1 MAISDRLKAFL
12 TEKKVKFKSHKHPV
26 AYTAQEI
33 AAALHVSGRQ
43 LAKCVVV
50 KTDKGLRLAV
60 LPAVQ
65 LVDLKKLKSILRA
78 KSLTLAREPDFKQ
91 QFPDVEV
98 GAMSVFGN
106 LYDIPVFVDKSL
118 TTAEEIVCNA
128 GTHTETIALRYRDF
142 EKLVKPRVGAFGLS
156 AAGAAARKGK
166 KKKVKTKR

>member
-1 MAISDRLKAFL
+1 MAISGRLKTFL

-33 AAALHVSGRQ
+33 AASLHVSGRQ

-65 LVDLKKLKSILRA
+65 LVDLKKLKKILRA
-78 KSLTLAREPDFKQ
+78 KTLTLAREPDIKQ

-106 LYDIPVFVDKSL
+106 LYDIPVVVDKSL

-128 GTHTETIALRYRDF
+128 GTHTETITLRYREF
-142 EKLVKPRVGAFGLS
+142 EKLVKPKMGLFGLS
-156 AAGAAARKGK
+156 AAGAAKGKVK
-166 KKKVKTKR
+166 KKKTKAKR